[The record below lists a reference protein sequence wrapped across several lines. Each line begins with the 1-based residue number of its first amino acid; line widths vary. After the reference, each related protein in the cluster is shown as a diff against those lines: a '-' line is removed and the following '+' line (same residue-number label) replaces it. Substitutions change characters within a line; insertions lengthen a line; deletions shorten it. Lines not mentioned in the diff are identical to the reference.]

1 MSQPIRHYPC
11 PACGAP
17 LKMQAS
23 HQTHTAL
30 KEQYADCTN
39 PFCGTT
45 VLVRSEVVKVISPP
59 ADLFADHVKFLPVC
73 DNPIDRMLDMAREF
87 VARPWQSD
95 LTRDERLDACREYL
109 QQHLAIGWREAEL
122 TAARAIAEHESAHIP
137 RGWMLNLDTSSSAC
151 AIVSDHEGNQ
161 YAISLRELVDFV
173 LARRKAAEGALL

>member
-1 MSQPIRHYPC
+1 MSRPIRHYPC
-11 PACGAP
+11 PACGAA

-30 KEQYADCTN
+30 KEQYADCSN

-45 VLVRSEVVKVISPP
+45 VLIRSEVVKVISPP
-59 ADLFADHVKFLPVC
+59 SALFAENVKFLPVC

-87 VARPWQSD
+87 VARPWQGD

-109 QQHLAIGWREAEL
+109 QQHLDIGWRDAEL
-122 TAARAIAEHESAHIP
+122 TAARAIAEHESAHL
-137 RGWMLNLDTSSSAC
+137 GDWYLDVDASSSAC
-151 AIVSDHEGNQ
+151 LILADREGNQ
-161 YAISLRELVDFV
+161 YAISLRELADFV

>member
-11 PACGAP
+11 PACGAA

-30 KEQYADCTN
+30 KEQYADCAN
-39 PFCGTT
+39 PFCGAT
-45 VLVRSEVVKVISPP
+45 VLIRSEVVKIVSPP
-59 ADLFADHVKFLPVC
+59 ADLFAKNVRFLPVC

-87 VARPWQSD
+87 VARPWQGDMS
-95 LTRDERLDACREYL
+95 RDGRLDACREYL
-109 QQHLAIGWREAEL
+109 QAHLDIGWREAEL
-122 TAARAIAEHESAHIP
+122 TAARAIAEHESRHLP
-137 RGWMLNLDTSSSAC
+137 GWCLDIDVSSSAC
-151 AIVSDHEGNQ
+151 AIVNDGQGNQ